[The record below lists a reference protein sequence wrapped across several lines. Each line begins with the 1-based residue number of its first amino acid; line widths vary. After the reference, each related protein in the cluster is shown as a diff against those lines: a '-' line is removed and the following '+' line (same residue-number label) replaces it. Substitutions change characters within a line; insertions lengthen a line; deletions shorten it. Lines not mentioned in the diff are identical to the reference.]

1 MTRSRCF
8 LDAKRSVKA
17 ETCLCVVVS
26 SRGRRRPPHPDRPR
40 LETYKRALEPK
51 RLVLFAGGHFD
62 AYLKEFDVA
71 SGAARDWFLEH
82 RSST

>member
-1 MTRSRCF
+1 VAAGDHLTPTD
-8 LDAKRSVKA
+8 LA
-17 ETCLCVVVS
+17 
-26 SRGRRRPPHPDRPR
+26 

-82 RSST
+82 RSSR